1 MKVERCEKLDI
12 IDLIIDTLTQHEKA
26 LDLIVKR
33 LEYITPRLEKE
44 INR

>member
-1 MKVERCEKLDI
+1 MERCEKLDI
-12 IDLIIDTLTQHEKA
+12 IDLIIQTLTEHEKA

-44 INR
+44 MNK